1 MRILIKGARIL
12 DPGRKDTVGDVVI
25 SEGVIT
31 AMGPGAAEAMP
42 DAERVVDA
50 AECLLVPGLV
60 DMHVH
65 LREPGQEHKETIA
78 SGCRAAARG
87 GFTAVCPMPNT
98 DPPNDSPKVTDFIL
112 QRAAAANGVR
122 VLPVAAITRGLAG
135 EELTDFGALK
145 AHGAVAVSDDGQPV
159 SSGAVMQQALETARD
174 HGLLVISHSED
185 LSFSAG
191 GHMNAGNASRRM
203 GVSGIP
209 NAAEF
214 VMVAR
219 DISLC
224 EITGARLHIAHVST
238 QQSVLAIRRAK
249 ERGVP
254 VSAETAP
261 HYLFLTDQDVEKL
274 GTDAKMSPPLRSEA
288 DRMALREALSDGT
301 IDAIATD
308 HAPHSPDEKV
318 LPFEQAPNGVIGLET
333 SLGLGLQLVREG
345 VLDMTQLVEKMS
357 CRPAGLMRID
367 RRLAVGA
374 PADLTVIDPAA
385 PWTVR
390 SELFASRSRNTPF
403 AGWRL
408 PGRAVFTMA
417 AGRVVFDEA
426 MENDDPEQKTEKQ
439 HG

>member
-1 MRILIKGARIL
+1 MKILIEGARIL
-12 DPGRKDTVGDVVI
+12 DPGRVDTVGDMAI
-25 SEGVIT
+25 RDGVIV
-31 AMGPGAAEAMP
+31 ALGPGAAQSIP
-42 DAERVVDA
+42 GAERVIHA
-50 AECLLVPGLV
+50 AGCLLVPGLV

-65 LREPGQEHKETIA
+65 LREPGQEHKETVA

-98 DPPNDSPKVTDFIL
+98 APPNDSPEVTDFIL

-135 EELTDFGALK
+135 EVLTDFGALK
-145 AHGAVAVSDDGQPV
+145 AHGAVAVSDDGRPV
-159 SSGAVMQQALETARD
+159 TSDAVMQRALETAREHD
-174 HGLLVISHSED
+174 LLVISHSEA
-185 LSFSAG
+185 LSLSAG
-191 GHMNAGNASRRM
+191 GHMNAGTVSRRL
-203 GVSGIP
+203 GIAGIP

-238 QQSVLAIRRAK
+238 RQSVQAIRKAR

-261 HYLFLTDQDVEKL
+261 HYLFLTDRAVEER
-274 GTDAKMSPPLRSEA
+274 GTDAKMSPPLRSDA
-288 DRMALREALSDGT
+288 DRGALREALADGT
-301 IDAIATD
+301 IDVIATD
-308 HAPHSPDEKV
+308 HAPHRPEEKEV
-318 LPFEQAPNGVIGLET
+318 PFDQAPNGVIGLET
-333 SLGLGLQLVREG
+333 SLGLGLRLVREG
-345 VLDMTQLVEKMS
+345 VLDMAQLVEKMS
-357 CRPAGLMRID
+357 CGPAGLIGID

-374 PADLTVIDPAA
+374 AADLTLIDPAA

-390 SELFASRSRNTPF
+390 PERFASRSRNTPF

-408 PGRAVFTMA
+408 PGRAVFVMA
-417 AGRVVFDEA
+417 EGRVVFDETL
-426 MENDDPEQKTEKQ
+426 ENDDPNARTEEK